1 MQEIATGIWRWE
13 RRPRGL
19 PAGEFGARTSYA
31 VAVDGETLLVDPLV
45 DGDDD
50 PALHALDNLVR
61 GRVRILVSMPFHTR
75 SAEPLR
81 RRYRRAN
88 ARIYGHPSVATR
100 LGDVSG
106 FDPVAGGD
114 VGGIARFHPIGS
126 PPRSEQAIEIPIHR
140 ALVFG
145 DAVVETGGGE
155 LRVWDGPLDSAS
167 RRRWWHERYLP
178 TLERLAA
185 LEVECILVTHG
196 QAVVGGGA
204 AALRHALERDP
215 WQRPKR

>member
-1 MQEIATGIWRWE
+1 
-13 RRPRGL
+13 
-19 PAGEFGARTSYA
+19 
-31 VAVDGETLLVDPLV
+31 V

-50 PALHALDNLVR
+50 PALGALDELVR
-61 GRVRILVSMPFHTR
+61 GRVRILVTLPFHTR
-75 SAEPLR
+75 SAEPLW
-81 RRYRRAN
+81 RRYRRAK

-106 FDPVAGGD
+106 FEAVAGGD
-114 VGGIARFHPIGS
+114 DVDGVARFHPIGS
-126 PPRSEQAIEIPIHR
+126 PPRSEQAIEIPARR

-145 DAVVETGGGE
+145 DALVETGAGE
-155 LRVWDGPLDSAS
+155 LRVWDAPLDSER

-185 LEVECILVTHG
+185 LEVEHVLVTHG
-196 QAVVGGGA
+196 RPAVGGGP
-204 AALRHALERDP
+204 AALRRALDRDP